1 MIRAGFEL
9 TGGLGGLN
17 PPTSTFQTHYFS
29 KNIDLIDKKPCS
41 TPPPH
46 LLTIRPLDK
55 GSSINVVTFRGR
67 EGGQTFV
74 TMCDEGEGVLRNVTI
89 HFFKKL

>member
-1 MIRAGFEL
+1 MDSPLYVQLLWYPGFEL

-29 KNIDLIDKKPCS
+29 KNIDLIDKKPFS

-46 LLTIRPLDK
+46 LLTIRPLLV
-55 GSSINVVTFRGR
+55 SNVLPRR
-67 EGGQTFV
+67 
-74 TMCDEGEGVLRNVTI
+74 DEDSGKPCAVIEAS
-89 HFFKKL
+89 